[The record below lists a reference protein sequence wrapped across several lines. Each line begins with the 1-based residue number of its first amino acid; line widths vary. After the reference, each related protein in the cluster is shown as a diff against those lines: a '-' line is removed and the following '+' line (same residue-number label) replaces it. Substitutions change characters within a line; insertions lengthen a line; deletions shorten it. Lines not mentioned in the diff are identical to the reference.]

1 MYIEGMQYSN
11 IPDEDMVIKN
21 VTFQDIPKI
30 IELQKKSFP
39 SMLEEGS
46 VWGERHLRSHVEIFP
61 EGQFCVV
68 LRNKII
74 GSSSSLIVKLSSEY
88 EVHTFSQVTGNS
100 LFTTHDPNGDSLYGA
115 DISVHPEFRRLG
127 IATLLYKA
135 RKDLAI
141 KYNLRRIIAGGRLIN
156 YSNYAE
162 KFSPEEYVK
171 LVINE
176 QISDQV
182 LTFQLKNDFK
192 FINILPN
199 YIKDSRSLNY
209 ATFIEWVNPYYKK

>member
-1 MYIEGMQYSN
+1 MQYSN
-11 IPDEDMVIKN
+11 IPNQDIAIKN

-30 IELQKKSFP
+30 IELQKQSFP

-46 VWGERHLRSHVEIFP
+46 VWGKRHLQSHVEIFP
-61 EGQFCVV
+61 EGQFCVEFE
-68 LRNKII
+68 NKII
-74 GSSSSLIVKLSSEY
+74 GSSSSLIINLPSEY
-88 EVHTFSQVTGNS
+88 KDHTFSQVTGNS

-115 DISVHPEFRRLG
+115 DISVHPDFRRLG

-135 RKDLAI
+135 RKDLVI

-156 YSNYAE
+156 YCKYAE
-162 KFSPEEYVK
+162 KYSPEEYVQN
-171 LVINE
+171 VINE

-182 LTFQLKNDFK
+182 LTFQLRNDFK
-192 FINILPN
+192 FIKILPN

-209 ATFIEWVNPYYKK
+209 ATFIEWINPYYKK

>member
-1 MYIEGMQYSN
+1 MQFSN
-11 IPDEDMVIKN
+11 IPEEDIVIKN
-21 VTFQDIPKI
+21 VFFQDIAKI
-30 IELQKKSFP
+30 IELQKESFP

-46 VWGERHLRSHVEIFP
+46 VWGKRHLQSHVEIFP

-68 LRNKII
+68 FRNKII
-74 GSSSSLIVKLSSEY
+74 GSSSSLIIKLPSEY
-88 EVHTFSQVTGNS
+88 EEHTFGQVTGNS

-115 DISVHPEFRRLG
+115 DISVHPDFRRLG

-141 KYNLRRIIAGGRLIN
+141 KYDLRRIIAGGRLIN
-156 YSNYAE
+156 YCNYAD
-162 KFSPEEYVK
+162 KLSPEEYVQNV
-171 LVINE
+171 LDE

-182 LTFQLKNDFK
+182 LTFQLRNDFR
-192 FINILPN
+192 FIKILPN

-209 ATFIEWVNPYYKK
+209 ATFIEWLNPQYKK